1 MKIEKWLYFR
11 NVTDVDNDDGDSTSA
26 GLNPTSICIPASA
39 VKSVEPTGDQVIEI
53 HWNGVRVPDDPQSHN
68 KRYMHGATT
77 DGVKLDV
84 TQGKTKE
91 VMELLANKIS
101 GKHASDGF
109 VVVADDCVTDVDNNT
124 IDAEYLDQA
133 GHSDINS
140 CGNIFMNAAT
150 QGRGI
155 HEYFEI
161 VTPMT
166 ADDNDVAASLSV
178 KIPNPSVIL
187 EATLLSVA
195 VATSDHG
202 SVALEYHNAA
212 VADDAASAGTEL
224 VGADTAGDTSIP
236 DGDLDISSNASFPA
250 IVHSGSA
257 AKVSRTADT
266 YLHVCAK
273 EDMSS
278 MTGTPQVG
286 VYVKW
291 FGLPAVKV

>member
-1 MKIEKWLYFR
+1 MRTEKWLYFR
-11 NVTDVDNDDGDSTSA
+11 NVADVDNDDGDSSTA
-26 GLNPTSICIPASA
+26 GLNPTSICVPASA
-39 VKSVEPTGDQVIEI
+39 IKSIEPTLDNAVEI
-53 HWNGVRVPDDPQSHN
+53 HWNGVKVPDDPQSHN

-77 DGVKLDV
+77 DGVKLE
-84 TQGKTKE
+84 TAQGKAADI
-91 VMELLANKIS
+91 MQILAEKIS
-101 GKHASDGF
+101 PENMFNDGF
-109 VVVADDCVTDVDNNT
+109 IVVADDCVTDVDNNT
-124 IDAEYLDQA
+124 ITAEYIDPVA
-133 GHSDINS
+133 ITG
-140 CGNIFMNAAT
+140 CGNIYMNAAV

-166 ADDNDVAASLSV
+166 ADDDDVAASLSI
-178 KIPNPSVIL
+178 KIPYPSVLL
-187 EATLLSVA
+187 EASLLSVA
-195 VATSDHG
+195 VAGSDHG

-212 VADDAASAGTEL
+212 VNDDAASAGTEWL
-224 VGADTAGDTSIP
+224 GAGASGATSIP
-236 DGDLDISSNASFPA
+236 NGDLDISSNATFPA
-250 IVHSGSA
+250 IVHTGSA

-291 FGLPAVKV
+291 FGPAAVKV